1 MTASCLGLWR
11 FIPIHAFRRK
21 ASSIFLLREAKGNP
35 LGGLSVLSHQPL
47 RGCQRPH
54 PPLCNHR
61 RLFPLAESLTLKDLA
76 SCLEAL
82 GARHN
87 TGGVPELFLFY
98 ISDLVWLCSH
108 FLFIRNSG
116 LEPKM
121 CPQTTAITFSH
132 ICVYNQR
139 TLKNKTHQRKRSHS
153 DATLCSLGDGASWE
167 CGLNLVSYFYFS
179 LICLGWG
186 HFSLEKSLGFTISFS
201 L

>member
-1 MTASCLGLWR
+1 MHVGPIKKELPTCPHPGCLLPRGANCTDDSVMSWTLKV
-11 FIPIHAFRRK
+11 HTFRRK

-87 TGGVPELFLFY
+87 TGRVPELFLFY
-98 ISDLVWLCSH
+98 ISDLV
-108 FLFIRNSG
+108 
-116 LEPKM
+116 
-121 CPQTTAITFSH
+121 
-132 ICVYNQR
+132 
-139 TLKNKTHQRKRSHS
+139 
-153 DATLCSLGDGASWE
+153 
-167 CGLNLVSYFYFS
+167 
-179 LICLGWG
+179 
-186 HFSLEKSLGFTISFS
+186 
-201 L
+201 